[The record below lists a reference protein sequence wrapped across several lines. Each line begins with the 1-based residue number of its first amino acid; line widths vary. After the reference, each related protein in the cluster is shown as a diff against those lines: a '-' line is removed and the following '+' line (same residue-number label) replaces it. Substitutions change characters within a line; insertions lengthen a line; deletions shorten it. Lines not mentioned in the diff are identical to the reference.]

1 MSPKSLSVPRLVPL
15 LIALASGLALGQG
28 ARVAPGK
35 SSPVLPSPTPAQLS
49 ALAAE
54 RAKLLAGVRTIPR
67 LGVPGPVVAFGPASF
82 PLLAAPHDRPVDAVA
97 AAGNL
102 GKGRAVIFG
111 HTGYL
116 NGGSDQGDLDR
127 LLLNAIRWCSGKE
140 KPRVAVKGA
149 KPAAVLED
157 QGLRSEVIRAFDSKS
172 LNGCDLL
179 IASAQD
185 LTGEA
190 DADELRTFIER
201 GGGFIGAVTGWAF
214 GQTSGGKD
222 FGTAHLGNRVL
233 AGAGL
238 AWTDETLAEGT
249 LEAPAGFPVA
259 LHAWTALAAL
269 SPKPGAAAPDSAF
282 LNSAARTIQLALS
295 SMPPANRPVFQ
306 RALGRVLDREGKTPV
321 PTPDKPLAGEG
332 ARAQASLDARLSAF
346 LPPAETKAH
355 PAAASFPGRPGAQ
368 ARPVTRT
375 VSIDPSV
382 PGWRS
387 TGLYADAGARIH
399 VFCPAVSLDKGYA
412 LRIGCHTDRLYQLDA
427 WKRMPEI
434 ATLTPIRGAETE
446 AANPF
451 GGLVYVV
458 VPENAAPGAPF
469 EVTIAGGIEA
479 PLFVHGQTTEAQW
492 QQMIR
497 SAAPWA
503 ELACKGVIL
512 TLPTAVAREV
522 RHPGE
527 VMAYWQRVIE
537 AEDELANVA
546 SQRKRPERIV
556 PDVQISA
563 GFMHSGYPI
572 MIHLPQAKEMVTVS
586 DREKPG
592 WGFYHELGHNHQQ
605 PEWTFEGTVE
615 VTCNLF
621 SLYIFEKVIG
631 NGKTSGH
638 GQVSPKAQQEH
649 WEKHRKAG
657 APFAAWKA
665 DPFLALTSYI
675 QLIDGFG
682 FDCLMQVL
690 RSYQNDDLG
699 PLPKTDDEKRDQ
711 WMVRYSKISGKN
723 LGPFFDAWGIPVSSQ
738 AKAQIETLPA
748 WMPPNS

>member
-1 MSPKSLSVPRLVPL
+1 MKPPL
-15 LIALASGLALGQG
+15 PLAFVIVFLFLGAGLALGQG
-28 ARVAPGK
+28 PRVAPGK
-35 SSPVLPSPTPAQLS
+35 AGQPSLTAPTAAQIS

-67 LGVPGPVVAFGPASF
+67 QGVPGPVVAYGPTSF
-82 PLLAAPHDRPVDAVA
+82 PLLAVPGDKPLDAVA
-97 AAGNL
+97 AAGTL

-116 NGGSDQGDLDR
+116 NGGSDQGDLNR
-127 LLLNAIRWCSGKE
+127 LLLNSIRWCGGKD
-140 KPRVAVKGA
+140 KPRVGLKGA
-149 KPAAVLED
+149 KTTSLLEEN
-157 QGLRSEVIRAFDSKS
+157 GLRGEVIGAFDLKS
-172 LNGCDLL
+172 LNDCDVL

-185 LTGEA
+185 LTDVAEA
-190 DADELRTFIER
+190 DALRTFIER

-214 GQTSGGKD
+214 VQTSRGKD
-222 FGTAHLGNRVL
+222 FGTEHLGNRVL
-233 AGAGL
+233 AEAGL
-238 AWTDETLAEGT
+238 AWTDETLAEGA
-249 LEAPAGFPVA
+249 LEAPSGFPVA

-269 SPKPGAAAPDSAF
+269 APKPGGAAPDTAF

-295 SMPPANRPVFQ
+295 SMPAANRPAYQ
-306 RALGRVLDREGKTPV
+306 RVLGRVLERDSKAPIPSPE
-321 PTPDKPLAGEG
+321 KPLANAD
-332 ARAQASLDARLSAF
+332 ARALASLDARLTAF
-346 LPPAETKAH
+346 LLPAETKAH
-355 PAAASFPGRPGAQ
+355 PAAANFPGRPGAQ
-368 ARPVTRT
+368 ARAITRT
-375 VSIDPSV
+375 VSVDPSV

-399 VFCPAVSLDKGYA
+399 VTCPAASLGKGYA
-412 LRIGCHTDRLYQLDA
+412 LRIGCHTDRLYKLDS
-427 WKRMPEI
+427 WKRMPELS
-434 ATLTPIRGAETE
+434 TLTPIRAAETE

-451 GGLVYVV
+451 GGLIYLV
-458 VPENAAPGAPF
+458 VPENAAAEAPF
-469 EVTIAGGIEA
+469 DVSIAGGIEA
-479 PLFVHGQTTEAQW
+479 PLFEHGKTSDSQW
-492 QQMIR
+492 QQMTR

-512 TLPTAVAREV
+512 TVPTAVAREV
-522 RHPGE
+522 RHPDE
-527 VMAYWQRVIE
+527 VMTYWQRVID

-546 SQRKRPERIV
+546 GQRKRPERIV

-592 WGFYHELGHNHQQ
+592 WGFYHEIGHNHQR

-621 SLYIFEKVIG
+621 SLYIFEAVIG
-631 NGKTSGH
+631 KDKTTGH
-638 GQVSPKAQQEH
+638 GQVSKKAQEEH
-649 WEKHRKAG
+649 WEKHHKAG
-657 APFAAWKA
+657 APFEAWKA

-682 FDCLMQVL
+682 FDCLKQVL
-690 RSYQNDDLG
+690 RSYQGDELG

-738 AKAQIETLPA
+738 AKAQIGSLPS
-748 WMPPNS
+748 WMPSNS